1 LDGWGPIGRHG
12 KLRER
17 VAELLADSDVTR

>member
-17 VAELLADSDVTR
+17 VAELLADSDVIR